1 MMLHRS
7 SSSRRK
13 RPSQGS
19 LANQQHQHLQQQQ
32 LHNQLQQQQQQQ
44 SQQVPRSSG
53 RRASVASTEPSSE
66 HPAILLQ
73 LNLRQR
79 SPRGSCVPNIALEP
93 EDETPEEGHSRRST
107 ADSRRARENIVRK
120 AIPDVCARAAAATCS
135 DTDVQS
141 ATVAGSGAM
150 RRAAHEP
157 GAGRRSESQPP
168 RLARARRLRHDQPL
182 AARLPDTGRLLAEQP
197 RAHRQLEESA
207 TLAGA
212 GLGAEP
218 EKQPVPLLDSAYGHN
233 RSPRGSLVPAGSRT
247 SLMPTDQNG
256 QLSRGGMSIGS
267 RHSLVPDQSRSPRGS
282 VANID
287 LLDRS
292 ARGSISCQ
300 DSMSRSPR
308 GSIAPIDMKDRSPRG
323 SIASECLNQSPRGS
337 IAPEMINRSP
347 RGSIAPDLL
356 NRSPRGSICPEMSM
370 AGQQRSPRGSIG
382 PHDSGMPTNR
392 SPRGSI
398 GMMSGEHRG
407 SLTAEDELLC
417 NRSPRGSIGPDTDRS
432 PRGSLGGS
440 QDRRLPRMSYSVQDN
455 RRSSADHGTPSR
467 NRSGSPYH
475 QRGDTSGSVRS
486 TGSGHAVLGNH
497 SGGVGYGAT
506 TTTSA
511 TTQQQQ
517 QQQQVPTANY
527 GAWADSRRA
536 SSSVSQFS
544 GDESRRLCGNNNYSS
559 SSGNVNYVEK
569 GLQCGSSG
577 IVGGIIS
584 SHQQPV
590 NKSQQQQ
597 QVNNEPTSVA
607 AYGSLVFQLK
617 VAHLEAE
624 GTCDFVYRALRVVS
638 KTMLVTCCLVLL
650 TAMPIVMLIL
660 GAQFIRDCPR
670 EPNIPVYMI
679 VGGTLGAMRMFW
691 TLYSQ
696 IRSRRPKVL
705 SMPGSRTKFS
715 PKMLASIM
723 LTTFLF
729 GWFLLEKIKYLEKQK
744 MEVDVAVSTEEDE
757 NDEGQDDSNKPPSI
771 TLNRFKE
778 KLNFKFSAAE
788 MLYMTRYLGNYW
800 ILSIRWPDYSP
811 TLFEPNR
818 WCHRTL
824 YAFSLV
830 HLFVIYVVIFVSVV
844 TSLLLFFC
852 RILACPLPDRHS
864 IRQQRSEGH
873 RDSVKATTSGRS
885 GSLRRQ
891 DKLLQQHQQ
900 LQQQLQPPQLLE
912 KIAEKDEDVSPN
924 GQTETSNASTTAI
937 ATSEL
942 QQRNMAPRTPGAVV
956 VSGSVG
962 GGGGNVLDSK
972 INNQSLRKIVFRRRI
987 GRNAWI
993 DVYPRITL
1001 EIIYYI
1007 AIYKLAFVFRVRARY
1022 DRAKP
1027 IRDQR
1032 FAGMKRKRES
1042 MQIEKG
1048 YGAPGLLEK
1057 LEVSRIST
1065 YAIGAVYS
1073 RGITQVYIIRRAQRM
1088 QRTWKIANNTRTQ
1101 KIKYLEKQKMEVDV
1115 AVSTEEDENDEGQDD
1130 SNKPPSITLNRF
1142 KEKLNFKFSAAEML
1156 YMTRYLGAR
1165 GAYIVQK
1172 SQLLH
1177 LRMPLPPRRVPSL
1190 IFSVKKL
1197 SLSRTTTRNKIKLKT
1212 LHARHAR
1219 IYIKKLSHKRARGT
1233 FSFLL
1238 VALQYT
1244 KPRESRESIH
1254 EYISNVYMPH
1264 VILTDTYIFLASTIS
1279 DAKRKSRAV
1288 PCAHG
1293 DGATE
1298 SRRRKKNTHTQKIVA
1313 QTIIDQKMCK
1323 LTRRWIEQS
1332 VGLDAAGNEER
1343 HQGNDEQDER
1353 YQFHD
1358 CRLSNLF
1365 MSFTEEGTRHL
1376 VVKTRSRKR
1385 SNAAFRAWRTK
1396 YNGPMSNSDGSGGGY
1411 IALDDRRDAA
1421 ARSFIIYYAYSEVES
1436 WRSFS
1441 HARRHISRNPIA
1453 IEYNGTMRRYCARY
1467 EIIII
1472 ARTRVA
1478 R

>member
-7 SSSRRK
+7 SSTRRK

-19 LANQQHQHLQQQQ
+19 LANLQHQHLQQQQQQQ
-32 LHNQLQQQQQQQ
+32 LHNQLQQQQ
-44 SQQVPRSSG
+44 SQQVPRSG

-66 HPAILLQ
+66 HPAIQLQ

-93 EDETPEEGHSRRST
+93 EDETPEEMFNRRLLPDPEQCGGQRMSLAPGDGASRSPRGSLVPDDYVMISRSP
-107 ADSRRARENIVRK
+107 R
-120 AIPDVCARAAAATCS
+120 
-135 DTDVQS
+135 
-141 ATVAGSGAM
+141 GSLI
-150 RRAAHEP
+150 P
-157 GAGRRSESQPP
+157 GASSQNSLAPTDNSRSP
-168 RLARARRLRHDQPL
+168 RHSLV
-182 AARLPDTGRLLAEQP
+182 PDSALSP
-197 RAHRQLEESA
+197 RNSL
-207 TLAGA
+207 
-212 GLGAEP
+212 
-218 EKQPVPLLDSAYGHN
+218 VPLLDSAYGHN

-382 PHDSGMPTNR
+382 PHDSGMPSNR

-455 RRSSADHGTPSR
+455 RRSSADHGTPPR

-486 TGSGHAVLGNH
+486 TGSGHAVLANH

-517 QQQQVPTANY
+517 QAPTANY

-544 GDESRRLCGNNNYSS
+544 GDESRRLCGNNNYGS

-577 IVGGIIS
+577 IVGGAIS
-584 SHQQPV
+584 GVGQQAAG
-590 NKSQQQQ
+590 KSQQQQ
-597 QVNNEPTSVA
+597 QQQSKNEPTSVA

-729 GWFLLEKIKYLEKQK
+729 GWFLL
-744 MEVDVAVSTEEDE
+744 
-757 NDEGQDDSNKPPSI
+757 
-771 TLNRFKE
+771 
-778 KLNFKFSAAE
+778 
-788 MLYMTRYLGNYW
+788 GNYW

-873 RDSVKATTSGRS
+873 RDSVKATTSG
-885 GSLRRQ
+885 SLRRQ
-891 DKLLQQHQQ
+891 DKLLQQQ
-900 LQQQLQPPQLLE
+900 QQQLQPPQVLE
-912 KIAEKDEDVSPN
+912 KIAENDEDVSPN
-924 GQTETSNASTTAI
+924 GQTDASNASTAI
-937 ATSEL
+937 AMSEL
-942 QQRNMAPRTPGAVV
+942 QRQNMAPKTPGAVV
-956 VSGSVG
+956 VSSS
-962 GGGGNVLDSK
+962 GGNVLDSK
-972 INNQSLRKIVFRRRI
+972 
-987 GRNAWI
+987 
-993 DVYPRITL
+993 
-1001 EIIYYI
+1001 
-1007 AIYKLAFVFRVRARY
+1007 
-1022 DRAKP
+1022 
-1027 IRDQR
+1027 
-1032 FAGMKRKRES
+1032 
-1042 MQIEKG
+1042 
-1048 YGAPGLLEK
+1048 
-1057 LEVSRIST
+1057 
-1065 YAIGAVYS
+1065 YS
-1073 RGITQVYIIRRAQRM
+1073 C
-1088 QRTWKIANNTRTQ
+1088 K
-1101 KIKYLEKQKMEVDV
+1101 
-1115 AVSTEEDENDEGQDD
+1115 
-1130 SNKPPSITLNRF
+1130 
-1142 KEKLNFKFSAAEML
+1142 
-1156 YMTRYLGAR
+1156 
-1165 GAYIVQK
+1165 VQ
-1172 SQLLH
+1172 
-1177 LRMPLPPRRVPSL
+1177 
-1190 IFSVKKL
+1190 
-1197 SLSRTTTRNKIKLKT
+1197 
-1212 LHARHAR
+1212 
-1219 IYIKKLSHKRARGT
+1219 
-1233 FSFLL
+1233 
-1238 VALQYT
+1238 
-1244 KPRESRESIH
+1244 
-1254 EYISNVYMPH
+1254 
-1264 VILTDTYIFLASTIS
+1264 
-1279 DAKRKSRAV
+1279 
-1288 PCAHG
+1288 
-1293 DGATE
+1293 
-1298 SRRRKKNTHTQKIVA
+1298 
-1313 QTIIDQKMCK
+1313 
-1323 LTRRWIEQS
+1323 
-1332 VGLDAAGNEER
+1332 
-1343 HQGNDEQDER
+1343 
-1353 YQFHD
+1353 
-1358 CRLSNLF
+1358 
-1365 MSFTEEGTRHL
+1365 
-1376 VVKTRSRKR
+1376 
-1385 SNAAFRAWRTK
+1385 FRA
-1396 YNGPMSNSDGSGGGY
+1396 PD
-1411 IALDDRRDAA
+1411 
-1421 ARSFIIYYAYSEVES
+1421 IIEL
-1436 WRSFS
+1436 
-1441 HARRHISRNPIA
+1441 
-1453 IEYNGTMRRYCARY
+1453 
-1467 EIIII
+1467 
-1472 ARTRVA
+1472 
-1478 R
+1478 